1 MPRSSAIWPPSKPGT
16 LPDDVF
22 GERVRALGAK
32 AKTLAARKAELT
44 HTDTVTAGALPSDA
58 DIAAV
63 SEHLRRVARDAPD
76 DIRKAVAQAF
86 VADLRVTQPRQ
97 VKPTFRILPALP
109 PPAPDPDDNAEP
121 GSGVRAMTD
130 PVGGRGL
137 EPPTS
142 AV

>member
-1 MPRSSAIWPPSKPGT
+1 MAAFEARHPARRRLRGTRPSPRRQSQDPRRSQS
-16 LPDDVF
+16 
-22 GERVRALGAK
+22 RAHPQK
-32 AKTLAARKAELT
+32 
-44 HTDTVTAGALPSDA
+44 TDTVTAGALPSDA

-76 DIRKAVAQAF
+76 DIRKAVTQAF
-86 VADLRVTQPRQ
+86 VADLRVEQARR

-109 PPAPDPDDNAEP
+109 PPAPDPDDNPEH
-121 GSGVRAMTD
+121 GRGVRAMTD